1 MFDTERAI
9 RLSQILREREIMK
22 HVRNLLRH
30 RGVEYSQITV
40 RKIIYCIYIS
50 LLNLFVYFHKLSYFV
65 N

>member
-40 RKIIYCIYIS
+40 INIIYI
-50 LLNLFVYFHKLSYFV
+50 LLSNFC
-65 N
+65 